1 MTAFCALLAVTQLR
15 FHVGAAE
22 ILPPEGGAS
31 TNATFIEIRAGVFE
45 LGGIRFD
52 QKARTA
58 SFPAA
63 VNLREGP
70 IEYVIVTTSGKIHE
84 SLLRTDIAPQHLH
97 IAMLL
102 LGAKGARTNALPEDP
117 AQALPGDRVTI
128 ELSWTEKNR
137 TRRAPADR
145 FIFDRKKKSTL
156 KKGSWVY
163 TGSRLRGDGF
173 AAQQDGSIVSLIT
186 DPDALIN
193 NSRPGREDD
202 DNWIASPKGL
212 PPAETVVEVTLRLS
226 R

>member
-1 MTAFCALLAVTQLR
+1 MSAFCALLTVAHFL
-15 FHVGAAE
+15 FSLGAAE
-22 ILPPEGGAS
+22 ILPPEGAAS
-31 TNATFIEIRAGVFE
+31 TNCVFIQVRPGVFE

-58 SFPAA
+58 SFRAA

-70 IEYVIVTTSGKIHE
+70 IEYVVVTTSGKIHE
-84 SLLRTDIAPQHLH
+84 SLLRTDVAPQHLH

-102 LGAKGARTNALPEDP
+102 LGAKGAGTNALQEDP
-117 AQALPGDRVTI
+117 AQALPGDRVTV
-128 ELSWTEKNR
+128 ELSWTDKGR
-137 TRRAPADR
+137 TRRVPADK
-145 FIFDRKKKSTL
+145 FILDRKAKRTL
-156 KKGSWVY
+156 RKGSWVY
-163 TGSRLRGDGF
+163 TGSRLRDDGF

-202 DNWIASPKGL
+202 DNWLPFSKGL
-212 PPAETVVEVTLRLS
+212 PPAETVVEVTLRLG